1 MDLRKLRCYVAY
13 MVSFEKRF
21 SSFHAN
27 TKCRRVK
34 NDFVSETFV
43 EISGFSGLLKQLNLG
58 TLVATNRAA
67 IVATIG
73 ARLERVLLFRRLSTC
88 GSEL

>member
-43 EISGFSGLLKQLNLG
+43 EVSGFSVLLKQILRVISRCVVEEGRHNLG
-58 TLVATNRAA
+58 LGGVFVA
-67 IVATIG
+67 
-73 ARLERVLLFRRLSTC
+73 
-88 GSEL
+88 